1 MANIKKLFEQGQGN
15 KLLTNSSV
23 ADVGDPIESA
33 DFVKSRVKQAK
44 TFVPNVNFAT
54 ASNFAFYGLAEEYY
68 KNSFDYITNEYPYDG
83 SDREK
88 IDWELSGTYLDK
100 YILIRCILG
109 QMVL

>member
-68 KNSFDYITNEYPYDG
+68 KNSFEYIRGLFNFKILKVKTALMNCFNECFFQLC
-83 SDREK
+83 S
-88 IDWELSGTYLDK
+88 I
-100 YILIRCILG
+100 
-109 QMVL
+109 